1 MDQETRDIRFERRG
15 GLGLVVLD
23 RQSALNALTPGMVR
37 ALSLQLLAWRDDPA
51 VAVVLVKAAPGRAF
65 CAGGDVRGVHEAG
78 RAGRTEEAAAFFREE
93 YRLNWRIRRYP
104 KPYVAFLDG
113 IVMGG
118 GVGIS
123 VHGSHRVVT
132 ANALFA
138 MPETGIGLFPDVGAT
153 HVLPRCPGEVG
164 TYLGLTGERLRAAD
178 CLHAGIG
185 THHLP
190 SGRLDGLEDALAS
203 VAADGNGDRAE
214 VDEILARFATEADEA
229 PLAALRGSIDACFAG
244 DSLPGIVAALER
256 EAGGFGR
263 EVLAGLRTKS
273 PLSLHVTL
281 AQLRRGADLTFEE
294 AMRLEFRLAR
304 RLTAPDADFHEGVRA
319 LLVDKDKRPRWRHPD
334 LESVTA
340 GEVAAC
346 FAPAPDGDELALD
359 WHGP

>member
-1 MDQETRDIRFERRG
+1 MDQGSRDIRFERRG

-65 CAGGDVRGVHEAG
+65 CAGGDVRGVSDAG
-78 RAGRTEEAAAFFREE
+78 QAGRTDEVAAFFREE
-93 YRLNWRIRRYP
+93 YRLNWRIRRHP

-132 ANALFA
+132 ENTLFA
-138 MPETGIGLFPDVGAT
+138 MPETGLGLFPDVGAT

-178 CLHAGIG
+178 CRHAGIG
-185 THHLP
+185 THHVP
-190 SGRLDGLEDALAS
+190 AGRLDGLEDALAS
-203 VAADGNGDRAE
+203 VAADEGGRDE
-214 VDEILARFATEADEA
+214 VGEVVARFATEAGEA
-229 PLAALRGSIDACFAG
+229 PLAGLRGSIDTCFAG
-244 DSLPGIVAALER
+244 DSLPEIVAALER
-256 EAGGFGR
+256 EEGDFGR
-263 EVLAGLRTKS
+263 EVLAGLRNKS

-281 AQLRRGADLTFEE
+281 AQLRRGAGLTFEE

-304 RLTAPDADFHEGVRA
+304 HLTAPGSDFHEGVRA
-319 LLVDKDKRPRWRHPD
+319 LLIDKDKRPRWRHPD
-334 LESVTA
+334 LGSVTA

-359 WHGP
+359 WQGP